1 MNTGAAY
8 AMGQAT
14 RGNES
19 KVFDWDK
26 AAEIIRDKK
35 PIWAVAGLKED
46 MDWTAGAIY
55 QDGEPITDDY
65 TFLASTWATRV
76 LEMRTGFAEDLEVI
90 PCYRM
95 AHEVPHWGSGTK
107 WPHSAMEILMKGK
120 KEDEAVR

>member
-1 MNTGAAY
+1 MDTMAAF

-35 PIWAVAGLKED
+35 PMWAIAGLKED
-46 MDWTAGAIY
+46 MDWTSGAIY

-65 TFLASTWATRV
+65 TFLASTWATPI
-76 LEMRTGFAEDLEVI
+76 LEIKIGDEVEDI
-90 PCYRM
+90 PCFRM
-95 AHEVPHWGSGTK
+95 EHEVPEWRSSTK